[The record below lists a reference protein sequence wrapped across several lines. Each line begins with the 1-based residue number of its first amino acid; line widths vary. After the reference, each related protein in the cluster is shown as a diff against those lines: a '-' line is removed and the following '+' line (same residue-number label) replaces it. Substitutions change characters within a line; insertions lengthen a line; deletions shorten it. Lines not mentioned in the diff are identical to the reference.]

1 MVSTRSSRA
10 SIYSLLQVHPAA
22 PLELITAVY
31 WRLIGRARISSRGE
45 GAEANRVRQLERAYK
60 VLSDP
65 EKRAAYDSA
74 MNIQAA
80 AGIPE
85 VIGDG
90 LATKRADGDG
100 SGRIDYYDLLRVDP
114 AAGEPGPEEGCTGMR
129 ELSQT
134 VINEGR
140 ATPKLLDLLDEAF
153 RTVSEPASRRRYDSQ
168 RVQVEA
174 PVRPPGSAG
183 AIGIESAPTR
193 QRSRIDRES
202 LLFNTSMIASALSAL
217 CIIVGMVT
225 ASLDLS
231 DYGIVNSF
239 PLSFYVG

>member
-1 MVSTRSSRA
+1 MVSTGSSRA

-45 GAEANRVRQLERAYK
+45 GAEANRGRQLERAYK

-65 EKRAAYDSA
+65 EKRAAYDSS

-85 VIGDG
+85 VTGDG
-90 LATKRADGDG
+90 LGTRRADGDG

-114 AAGEPGPEEGCTGMR
+114 AAEQPVLEEAYTVMR

-134 VINEGR
+134 AIDEGR

-153 RTVSEPASRRRYDSQ
+153 RTVGEPASRR
-168 RVQVEA
+168 
-174 PVRPPGSAG
+174 
-183 AIGIESAPTR
+183 
-193 QRSRIDRES
+193 
-202 LLFNTSMIASALSAL
+202 
-217 CIIVGMVT
+217 
-225 ASLDLS
+225 
-231 DYGIVNSF
+231 
-239 PLSFYVG
+239 